1 MGSKECY
8 KKFPL
13 FYHVSFL
20 LTQSQKSKGHPSS
33 QPHSLL
39 PFPREP
45 GCLSLTPAEAL
56 KLLES
61 VCFSISIEL
70 VLARN
75 PLSSGLNQSDAP
87 RQIPPS
93 LANDDLV
100 SFIESLEDSP
110 PFLLCP
116 TFH

>member
-20 LTQSQKSKGHPSS
+20 LKQPQKSKGHPSS
-33 QPHSLL
+33 QPHCPL
-39 PFPREP
+39 PFPREL

-61 VCFSISIEL
+61 VCFSISTEL
-70 VLARN
+70 DVGKKPAL
-75 PLSSGLNQSDAP
+75 LSLNQSDAP
-87 RQIPPS
+87 RQTPPS

-100 SFIESLEDSP
+100 SFTESLEVSP
-110 PFLLCP
+110 PFLS
-116 TFH
+116 F